1 MLPSPAPA
9 NYRHLNRSSCAGCL
23 RATSRRAIWLGMAD
37 DPRWRDRRNNGP
49 VIDVTPDGQFVDPAR
64 PQSALPAKLFG
75 VAVLVAVLAGATVIA
90 LLALWLALQ
99 LIPIAIGAALIAYG
113 VFRFQVW
120 RARRG
125 GGSLFGGQ
133 RNVFRP

>member
-1 MLPSPAPA
+1 M
-9 NYRHLNRSSCAGCL
+9 
-23 RATSRRAIWLGMAD
+23 
-37 DPRWRDRRNNGP
+37 
-49 VIDVTPDGQFVDPAR
+49 TPDGRFVHPVR
-64 PQSALPAKLFG
+64 QPSALPAKVFG
-75 VAVLVAVLAGATVIA
+75 VAVLVAVLAGAAVIA

-113 VFRFQVW
+113 VFRFQMW
-120 RARRG
+120 RAQRR